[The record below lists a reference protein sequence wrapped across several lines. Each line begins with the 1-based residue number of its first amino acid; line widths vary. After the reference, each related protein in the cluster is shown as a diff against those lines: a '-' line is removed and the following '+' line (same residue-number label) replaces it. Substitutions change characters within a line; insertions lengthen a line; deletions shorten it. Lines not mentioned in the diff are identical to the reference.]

1 MGHAL
6 NFLQFLWHYGV
17 SSIDRTFG
25 LREQSQ
31 QECYCHSQLVSGL
44 WLSSICSPNPYMTIF
59 GDVALGCNYVHVQS
73 CPTFCNSMDCSPPDF
88 GILQAR
94 ILEWVPFPPSGDLPH
109 PGIKL
114 HLLCLLHWQVD
125 SLPLHYLE
133 LRSWGWGLHVGISAL
148 IGIHTRYFACSLSLN
163 HVPTKKR
170 CSVYT
175 ERYSWSRN

>member
-59 GDVALGCNYVHVQS
+59 GDVALECNYVHVQS
-73 CPTFCNSMDCSPPDF
+73 CPTFCNSMDCSPPDSSVH

-148 IGIHTRYFACSLSLN
+148 IGRHTRYFACSLSLN

-175 ERYSWSRN
+175 ERY